1 MDLTPILSLPNF
13 DSTFEIECDASG
25 IGIGAVLM
33 QEKKPIA
40 YFSEKLN
47 GAKLNY
53 STYDKEL
60 YALVRALEV
69 WEHYLLPKEFVIHT
83 DHESLKHLKGQGKLN
98 KRHAKWIE
106 KIEKFPYVIKYKQ
119 GKENVVADALSRRYT
134 LINLLSSK
142 LLGFECI
149 KDIYIGDV
157 DFGNVYNACEVGAF
171 NSFYRQDGFLFKG
184 DKLCMPR
191 CSMRELLVLEAHCGG
206 LMGHFGIDKT
216 LSILNEHFF
225 WPNMKKDVA
234 KLCKACLA
242 CKQAKS
248 KSMPHGLYMP
258 LPVPS
263 SPWIDI
269 SMDFVLGLPRTK
281 KGRDSIFVVVD
292 RFSKMAHFIPC
303 HKTDDA
309 SHIAELFFREVVRLH
324 GMPRTIVSDRDTKFV
339 SHFWRVL
346 WGKLGTKLLFSTTC
360 HPQTDGQTEVVN
372 RTLGTLLRALVGK
385 NLNAWEDCLPFI
397 EFAYNRA
404 IHSSTGY
411 SPFEL
416 VYGFNPLTV
425 LDLVSLPTN
434 EFLSLDGEKKAK
446 LVKEL
451 HEKAKERIERRN
463 KTYADSANKGRKDVQ
478 FQKGDWVWVHFRK
491 ERFPLQRKNKLQ
503 PRGDGP
509 FQVVEKI
516 NNNAYKIDLPGEY
529 NVSSTFN
536 VSDLSP
542 FDDADLRTNLFEEG
556 ENDAS
561 QEPPKLANGPITR
574 NMAKRIQARLNLWA
588 QKEVTRRIQEQA
600 SMLMEEELKE
610 SPKFINLLEVIME
623 NGVGEVKFEIHT
635 RPL

>member
-1 MDLTPILSLPNF
+1 MGREIEREKKVRLGKEAEKYKGTMVRENEKGCKKKHTFFARVRELDVGKPILVIRYKENLYANNDDSFASLPSSF
-13 DSTFEIECDASG
+13 VSLLQDYKDVFPEDLPSGLPPLRGIEHQIDFIPGSSIPNRPAYRSNPMETKELQKQVEELLEKGLIRESLSPCAVPVLLVPKKDGTWRMCVDCRAVNK
-25 IGIGAVLM
+25 ITTKYRHPIPRLDDMLDELYGA
-33 QEKKPIA
+33 K
-40 YFSEKLN
+40 YFS
-47 GAKLNY
+47 
-53 STYDKEL
+53 
-60 YALVRALEV
+60 
-69 WEHYLLPKEFVIHT
+69 
-83 DHESLKHLKGQGKLN
+83 
-98 KRHAKWIE
+98 
-106 KIEKFPYVIKYKQ
+106 KIDLMSGYHQIRMKPGDEWKTAFKTKY
-119 GKENVVADALSRRYT
+119 
-134 LINLLSSK
+134 
-142 LLGFECI
+142 
-149 KDIYIGDV
+149 
-157 DFGNVYNACEVGAF
+157 
-171 NSFYRQDGFLFKG
+171 
-184 DKLCMPR
+184 
-191 CSMRELLVLEAHCGG
+191 
-206 LMGHFGIDKT
+206 
-216 LSILNEHFF
+216 
-225 WPNMKKDVA
+225 
-234 KLCKACLA
+234 
-242 CKQAKS
+242 
-248 KSMPHGLYMP
+248 
-258 LPVPS
+258 
-263 SPWIDI
+263 
-269 SMDFVLGLPRTK
+269 
-281 KGRDSIFVVVD
+281 
-292 RFSKMAHFIPC
+292 
-303 HKTDDA
+303 
-309 SHIAELFFREVVRLH
+309 

-446 LVKEL
+446 LVKEM

-478 FQKGDWVWVHFRK
+478 FQKGEWVWVHFRK

-542 FDDADLRTNLFEEG
+542 FDDADLRANLFEEG
-556 ENDAS
+556 ENDVS

-574 NMAKRIQARLNLWA
+574 NIAKKFQARLNSWA
-588 QKEVTRRIQEQA
+588 QREVSRRIQDQT
-600 SMLMEEELKE
+600 SMLMEDELKE
-610 SPKFINLLEVIME
+610 STKFINILEVIME
-623 NGVGEVKFEIHT
+623 DGVGKAKFEIQP
-635 RPL
+635 RLA

>member
-1 MDLTPILSLPNF
+1 
-13 DSTFEIECDASG
+13 
-25 IGIGAVLM
+25 
-33 QEKKPIA
+33 
-40 YFSEKLN
+40 
-47 GAKLNY
+47 
-53 STYDKEL
+53 
-60 YALVRALEV
+60 
-69 WEHYLLPKEFVIHT
+69 
-83 DHESLKHLKGQGKLN
+83 
-98 KRHAKWIE
+98 
-106 KIEKFPYVIKYKQ
+106 
-119 GKENVVADALSRRYT
+119 
-134 LINLLSSK
+134 
-142 LLGFECI
+142 
-149 KDIYIGDV
+149 
-157 DFGNVYNACEVGAF
+157 
-171 NSFYRQDGFLFKG
+171 
-184 DKLCMPR
+184 
-191 CSMRELLVLEAHCGG
+191 
-206 LMGHFGIDKT
+206 
-216 LSILNEHFF
+216 
-225 WPNMKKDVA
+225 
-234 KLCKACLA
+234 
-242 CKQAKS
+242 
-248 KSMPHGLYMP
+248 
-258 LPVPS
+258 
-263 SPWIDI
+263 
-269 SMDFVLGLPRTK
+269 
-281 KGRDSIFVVVD
+281 
-292 RFSKMAHFIPC
+292 MAHFIPC

-446 LVKEL
+446 LVKEM

-610 SPKFINLLEVIME
+610 STKFINLLEVIME
-623 NGVGEVKFEIHT
+623 NGV
-635 RPL
+635 

>member
-1 MDLTPILSLPNF
+1 MCVDCRAVNKISTKYRHPIPRLDDMLDELHGAKYFSKIDLMSGYHQIRMKPGDEWKTAFKTKYGLYEWLVMPFGLSNAP
-13 DSTFEIECDASG
+13 STFMRLMNH
-25 IGIGAVLM
+25 VLR
-33 QEKKPIA
+33 A
-40 YFSEKLN
+40 YLGRFVVVYFDDILIYSKDVDEHVEHVKLVLDVLREQN
-47 GAKLNY
+47 LYAKLKKC
-53 STYDKEL
+53 SLCLDS
-60 YALVRALEV
+60 
-69 WEHYLLPKEFVIHT
+69 VI
-83 DHESLKHLKGQGKLN
+83 
-98 KRHAKWIE
+98 
-106 KIEKFPYVIKYKQ
+106 F
-119 GKENVVADALSRRYT
+119 
-134 LINLLSSK
+134 
-142 LLGFECI
+142 LGFVVTAQGI
-149 KDIYIGDV
+149 AV
-157 DFGNVYNACEVGAF
+157 DEEKVKVIQEWPKPTSVTQVRSFHGLA
-171 NSFYRQDGFLFKG
+171 SFYRRFVPNFSTIAAPLTSIIKKEKGF
-184 DKLCMPR
+184 
-191 CSMRELLVLEAHCGG
+191 E
-206 LMGHFGIDKT
+206 
-216 LSILNEHFF
+216 
-225 WPNMKKDVA
+225 
-234 KLCKACLA
+234 
-242 CKQAKS
+242 
-248 KSMPHGLYMP
+248 
-258 LPVPS
+258 
-263 SPWIDI
+263 
-269 SMDFVLGLPRTK
+269 
-281 KGRDSIFVVVD
+281 
-292 RFSKMAHFIPC
+292 
-303 HKTDDA
+303 
-309 SHIAELFFREVVRLH
+309 
-324 GMPRTIVSDRDTKFV
+324 
-339 SHFWRVL
+339 

-385 NLNAWEDCLPFI
+385 NLIAWEDCLPFI

-446 LVKEL
+446 LVKEM
-451 HEKAKERIERRN
+451 HEKTKERIEKRN

-588 QKEVTRRIQEQA
+588 QKEVTRRIQERA

-610 SPKFINLLEVIME
+610 SPKFINILEVIME

-635 RPL
+635 RPLCCKRI

>member
-1 MDLTPILSLPNF
+1 MISLIRTAVERGVTFFDTAEVYGPYTNEELVGEALAPFRSQVVIATKFGWKIDPKAERGLAGLDSRPEHIREVAEASLKRLKTDVIDLFYQHRVDPNVPIEEDRKSTRLNSSHGYISYAVFCLKKNDVLREQNLYAKLKKCSFCLDSVIFLGFVVSAQGIAVDEEKVKDIQEWPQATSVTQVRSFHGLASFYRRFVPNFSTIAAPLTSIIKKEKGFEWGKEQDEAFETLKKKLTTTPVLSLPNF

-33 QEKKPIA
+33 QERKPIA

-149 KDIYIGDV
+149 KDIYVGDV

-216 LSILNEHFF
+216 LNILNEHFF
-225 WPNMKKDVA
+225 WPNMKKDVSR
-234 KLCKACLA
+234 LCKACLA

-281 KGRDSIFVVVD
+281 KGRE
-292 RFSKMAHFIPC
+292 
-303 HKTDDA
+303 
-309 SHIAELFFREVVRLH
+309 HI
-324 GMPRTIVSDRDTKFV
+324 
-339 SHFWRVL
+339 
-346 WGKLGTKLLFSTTC
+346 C
-360 HPQTDGQTEVVN
+360 
-372 RTLGTLLRALVGK
+372 
-385 NLNAWEDCLPFI
+385 CC
-397 EFAYNRA
+397 
-404 IHSSTGY
+404 
-411 SPFEL
+411 
-416 VYGFNPLTV
+416 
-425 LDLVSLPTN
+425 
-434 EFLSLDGEKKAK
+434 
-446 LVKEL
+446 
-451 HEKAKERIERRN
+451 
-463 KTYADSANKGRKDVQ
+463 
-478 FQKGDWVWVHFRK
+478 
-491 ERFPLQRKNKLQ
+491 
-503 PRGDGP
+503 
-509 FQVVEKI
+509 
-516 NNNAYKIDLPGEY
+516 
-529 NVSSTFN
+529 
-536 VSDLSP
+536 
-542 FDDADLRTNLFEEG
+542 
-556 ENDAS
+556 
-561 QEPPKLANGPITR
+561 
-574 NMAKRIQARLNLWA
+574 
-588 QKEVTRRIQEQA
+588 
-600 SMLMEEELKE
+600 
-610 SPKFINLLEVIME
+610 
-623 NGVGEVKFEIHT
+623 
-635 RPL
+635 